1 MADHTGPMVYAAAY
15 CPMSFKATLEEM
27 GFDGMYIIITA
38 SCSTVARGLINS
50 QTRRFLAMMFD
61 RDCGIHLLQNLL
73 YVIPQRRS
81 RLRVSQQEC

>member
-38 SCSTVARGLINS
+38 SCSTVARYLINC
-50 QTRRFLAMMFD
+50 QTRRF
-61 RDCGIHLLQNLL
+61 
-73 YVIPQRRS
+73 
-81 RLRVSQQEC
+81 